1 LENRQ
6 MPRYLFIV
14 TRGHP
19 EVYADLQRQFL
30 GNPEVEVLVDRRMSE
45 RRERPDS
52 HKPERRRSERRG
64 RRGENSH
71 VLGIGGDPGLPALI
85 VELAP
90 GAPSAA
96 GAN

>member
-1 LENRQ
+1 

-14 TRGHP
+14 TRGRP
-19 EVYADLQRQFL
+19 DVYADLQRQFL
-30 GNPEVEVLVDRRMSE
+30 GNPEVEVLVDRRVSE
-45 RRERPDS
+45 RRGLKDS
-52 HKPERRRSERRG
+52 HEPERRRSERRG
-64 RRGENSH
+64 QRGENSH

-96 GAN
+96 RSD

>member
-1 LENRQ
+1 LENQQ

-14 TRGHP
+14 TRGRP
-19 EVYADLQRQFL
+19 DVYADLQRQFL
-30 GNPEVEVLVDRRMSE
+30 GTPEVEVLVDRRISE
-45 RRERPDS
+45 RRGRQDP

-64 RRGENSH
+64 QRENSH

>member
-1 LENRQ
+1 

-14 TRGHP
+14 TRGRP
-19 EVYADLQRQFL
+19 DVYADLQRQFL
-30 GNPEVEVLVDRRMSE
+30 GTPEVEVLVDRRISE
-45 RRERPDS
+45 RRGRQDP

-64 RRGENSH
+64 QRGENNH

-96 GAN
+96 DAD

>member
-14 TRGHP
+14 TRGYP

-45 RRERPDS
+45 RRERPDP
-52 HKPERRRSERRG
+52 HNPERRRSERRG
-64 RRGENSH
+64 QRENSH

-96 GAN
+96 RAN